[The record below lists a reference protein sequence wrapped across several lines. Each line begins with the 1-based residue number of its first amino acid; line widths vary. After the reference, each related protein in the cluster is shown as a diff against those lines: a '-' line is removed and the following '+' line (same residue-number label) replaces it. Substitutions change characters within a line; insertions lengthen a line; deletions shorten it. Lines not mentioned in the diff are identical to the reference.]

1 MNGRAITVR
10 CADFTLDPDN
20 MMTLS
25 LFWQLLFYG
34 WLASEI
40 IVGIATRTKHSS
52 GKVRDRGSLL
62 ILWIVIAFSITA
74 CQWFSETHA
83 RNMFGGAHTLKTAGV
98 IVMLAGLAVRWT
110 AIFTLGKSFSSNV
123 AIQDA
128 QQITRTGLYRF
139 VRHPSYLG
147 LLLVFF
153 AVGLHSRNWIS
164 LAVVLLPTT
173 AALLYRIHVEEAA
186 LAEAFGE
193 EYVKY
198 SKAAKRLV
206 PGLY

>member
-1 MNGRAITVR
+1 
-10 CADFTLDPDN
+10 
-20 MMTLS
+20 MTFPIL
-25 LFWQLLFYG
+25 WTLLFYG

-40 IVGIATRTKHSS
+40 LVGIATRTKQSS
-52 GKVRDRGSLL
+52 GKVQDRGSLL
-62 ILWIVIAFSITA
+62 ILWIVITASVTA

-83 RNMFGGAHTLKTAGV
+83 RNMFGGAHALKTAGL
-98 IVMLAGLAVRWT
+98 IVMLAGLAIRWT

-123 AIQDA
+123 AIQDS
-128 QQITRTGLYRF
+128 QQIKRTGLYRL

-147 LLLVFF
+147 LLLVFL

-164 LAVVLLPTT
+164 FAVVLVPTT

-186 LAEAFGE
+186 LAQAFGE
-193 EYVKY
+193 EYVAY
-198 SKAAKRLV
+198 SKATKRLV